1 MSDTQDK
8 DIQLKQNPETAPE
21 EQAQAIKTSEFM
33 KETIKQR
40 PINKRRLLRRLI
52 ITVGLAVIFGLVACL
67 TFLFLEP
74 IINQRMNP
82 KEENPQEQVEQ
93 VKFVE
98 ETVEEETKP
107 EDMIAVEAELQPVII
122 EQTEL
127 DDEQIEQVLNKME
140 LGIDDYLSLSESIT
154 EIAKIAQSSIVSV
167 VGITQDKDW
176 FDNTYADEDISSGVI
191 IADNGR
197 DLLILTNLGNFKST
211 DSIEIDLADG
221 STYPGELLMKD
232 NSTNLGVV
240 SLLKSMLDTQTA
252 DSLSI
257 MELGVSSNKELNG
270 MPVIAIGRPMGS
282 EQSLGIGRI
291 TSCTS
296 VISLA
301 DGDYKQLTTDIY
313 GSPEATGVLI
323 NTNGL
328 LIGIIDMEHNSP
340 DMSNMISAYG
350 ISELKKLIEIMSN
363 GNEIPY
369 LGLYGKDVTSAV
381 SSSMEIP
388 QGIYIT
394 KMEMNSPL
402 MNAGIQSG
410 DIITE
415 FNGISVATFREINN
429 LRLNLSPED
438 EIKVEVMRQGLDGYT
453 PLEYDVVIGYQ
464 NN

>member
-1 MSDTQDK
+1 MSESRDK
-8 DIQLKQNPETAPE
+8 DIQLKTGPENAPE

-74 IINQRMNP
+74 IINKRMNP
-82 KEENPQEQVEQ
+82 EEENSQEQVEQ

-98 ETVEEETKP
+98 ETLEEETKP

-127 DDEQIEQVLNKME
+127 DDEQIEKVLNKME

-154 EIAKIAQSSIVSV
+154 EIAQTAQSSIVSV

-176 FDNTYADEDISSGVI
+176 FDNTYDDEDISSGVI

-197 DLLILTNLGNFKST
+197 DLLILASLGEFKST
-211 DSIEIDLADG
+211 DSIEINLADG

-232 NSTNLGVV
+232 NSTNLGVI

-252 DSLSI
+252 DSLAI
-257 MELGVSSNKELNG
+257 MELGVSSTKDLNG
-270 MPVIAIGRPMGS
+270 IPVIALGRPMGT

-291 TSCTS
+291 TSYTS
-296 VISLA
+296 VVNLA
-301 DGDYKQLTTDIY
+301 DGDYRHLTTDIY

-323 NTNGL
+323 NTAGKL
-328 LIGIIDMEHNSP
+328 LGIIDMKHNSA

-369 LGLYGKDVTSAV
+369 LGLYGKDVTSEV
-381 SSSMEIP
+381 SNSMNIP
-388 QGIYIT
+388 QGVYIT
-394 KMEMNSPL
+394 KMEMDSPF

-410 DIITE
+410 DIITG
-415 FNGISVATFREINN
+415 FNQISVSSFREINN
-429 LRLNLSPED
+429 LRLNLNPED
-438 EIKVEVMRQGLDGYT
+438 EIKVEVMRQGLEGYT
-453 PLEYDVVIGYQ
+453 PLEYDVIIGYQ
-464 NN
+464 SR